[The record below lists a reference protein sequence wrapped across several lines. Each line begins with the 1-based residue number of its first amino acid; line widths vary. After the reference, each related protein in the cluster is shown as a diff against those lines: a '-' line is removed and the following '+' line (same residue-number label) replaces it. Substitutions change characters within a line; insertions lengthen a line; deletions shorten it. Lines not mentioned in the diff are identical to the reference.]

1 MSETATASVA
11 FERFRFSFF
20 EDPDS
25 PRNGLDSRALTQL
38 EGAERTKAEDMLLEF
53 LPDARAVI
61 GLGVLRS
68 RRAELLLTR
77 LFEVERGAHSSYLIY
92 LAQALWQIGPDPRWA
107 LALIDVLETADNAI
121 WRQTAAWALCDVHD
135 PAAVRALV
143 MALDDPDG
151 LVRHHAARSL
161 LVIHGLPAQSMDPSH
176 MMHLIMSGDPARRES
191 GKRDMLV
198 AIACKPIAAG

>member
-1 MSETATASVA
+1 MSATPSVA

-25 PRNGLDSRALTQL
+25 ARNGLDSRALTQL
-38 EGAERTKAEDMLLEF
+38 EGAERTRAEDMLLEF

-61 GLGVLRS
+61 GLGVLCA
-68 RRAELLLTR
+68 RRAELHLTR
-77 LFEVERGAHSSYLIY
+77 LFEAERGAQSGYLIY
-92 LAQALWQIGPDPRWA
+92 LAQALWQIRPDPRWA
-107 LALIDVLETADNAI
+107 LALIDVLETADNEI
-121 WRQTAAWALCDVHD
+121 WRQTAAWALCDVRD
-135 PAAVRALV
+135 PAAARALV

-161 LVIHGLPAQSMDPSH
+161 LVIHGLPVKPMDPAH
-176 MMHLIMSGDPARRES
+176 MMHLIMSDDPARREAA
-191 GKRDMLV
+191 KRDILV